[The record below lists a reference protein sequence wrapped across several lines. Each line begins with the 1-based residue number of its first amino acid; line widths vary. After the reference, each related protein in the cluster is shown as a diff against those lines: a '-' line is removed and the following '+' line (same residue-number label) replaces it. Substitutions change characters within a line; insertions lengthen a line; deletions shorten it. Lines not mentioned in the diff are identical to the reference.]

1 MKKRKSYAV
10 ISIILVIALLLV
22 GCQTAKKSSTNE
34 TVDVATTSKVIVDK
48 TFSARDL
55 EVGYEETTACK
66 VVFNNQEIEVSK
78 EGATAKD
85 GILTISKAGTYIISG
100 TSQKGQIIVDAK
112 DTDKIQIVLNGV
124 SLTCSDFAPIY
135 IKNADKVFLTL
146 VENTINT
153 LIDGAEYTQIDETN
167 VDGVIFSKSDLT
179 INGSGTLAIT
189 GNYQHGI
196 VSKDDLVITG
206 GDINITALKD
216 ALNGKNCVKI
226 KDGILELSTET
237 GNGIQSKN
245 AEDTTKGYVYIAGGK
260 IIVSKCQEGIEGT
273 VIIVEDGTINVTAQD
288 DGFNAASGKIEAT
301 KTDAAK
307 TEPGDFNGGG
317 GSPFEIDSNCYIEIA
332 GGTININA
340 RGDGIDSNGSLYVTG
355 GTCYVSGP
363 TNGGNGALDYNG
375 TATITGGTFV
385 VSGSTGM
392 AQGFSDTSKQY
403 SLLYNLTTVVKAN
416 VEVQL
421 LDPDKKV
428 IASFTPKKEYQSV
441 VISTPDLIKNGNY
454 TLVCGDQTAEITL
467 SEIVTSN
474 GNAEGGRPD
483 GGTGGKGEQ
492 PEGGP
497 TQGGP
502 TQGEPPVGLPEV
514 QKP

>member
-1 MKKRKSYAV
+1 MKKRKRYAV
-10 ISIILVIALLLV
+10 ISIILIIALLLV
-22 GCQTAKKSSTNE
+22 GCQTAKKSSTNG
-34 TVDVATTSKVIVDK
+34 TVDVSTTSKVIVDK

-66 VVFNNQEIEVSK
+66 VVFNNQEIEISK

-85 GILTISKAGTYIISG
+85 GILTINKAGTYIISG
-100 TSQKGQIIVDAK
+100 TSKMGQIIVDAK

-146 VENTINT
+146 AENTINT
-153 LIDGAEYTQIDETN
+153 LIDGAEYTHIDETN

-196 VSKDDLVITG
+196 ASKDDLVITG
-206 GDINITALKD
+206 GNINITAVKD

-226 KDGILELSTET
+226 KDGIFQLSTDT

-260 IIVSKCQEGIEGT
+260 IVVSKCQEGIEGT

-288 DGFNAASGKIEAT
+288 DGFNAASGKTEAATAEATVEAT
-301 KTDAAK
+301 K
-307 TEPGDFNGGG
+307 EPGAFNGGG
-317 GSPFEIDSNCYIEIA
+317 GDNPFEIDTNCYIIIA
-332 GGTININA
+332 GGTITLNA
-340 RGDGIDSNGSLYVTG
+340 MGDGIDSNGSLYVTG

-385 VSGSTGM
+385 VAGSTGM

-421 LDPDKKV
+421 LDSDKKV

-474 GNAEGGRPD
+474 GKAEGGRPED
-483 GGTGGKGEQ
+483 GRPEGGAGGKGE
-492 PEGGP
+492 
-497 TQGGP
+497 
-502 TQGEPPVGLPEV
+502 PPAGLPEV

>member
-10 ISIILVIALLLV
+10 ISMILIITLFLV
-22 GCQTAKKSSTNE
+22 GCQAAKKGSKNTV
-34 TVDVATTSKVIVDK
+34 VDVATTSKVNVDK

-66 VVFNNQEIEVSK
+66 VVFNDKKIEISK
-78 EGATAKD
+78 EGAIAKD
-85 GILTISKAGTYIISG
+85 GNLTISKAGTYIISG
-100 TSQKGQIIVDAK
+100 TSTNGQIIIDAK
-112 DTDKIQIVLNGV
+112 DSDKIQIVLNGL
-124 SLTCSDFAPIY
+124 SLTCSDYAPVY

-146 VENTINT
+146 AENTINT
-153 LIDGAEYTQIDETN
+153 LVDGTEYTQIDETN

-206 GDINITALKD
+206 GDINITAVKD

-226 KDGILELSTET
+226 KDGKIKLSTET

-245 AEDTTKGYVYIAGGK
+245 AEDTTKGYVYIAGGE
-260 IIVSKCQEGIEGT
+260 IVVSKCQEGIEGT

-288 DGFNAASGKIEAT
+288 DGFNAASGKTDAT
-301 KTDAAK
+301 KTDAMK
-307 TEPGDFNGGG
+307 VGEKEPGAFNGGG
-317 GSPFEIDSNCYIEIA
+317 GDSPFETDTNCYILIA
-332 GGTININA
+332 GGTINVNA
-340 RGDGIDSNGSLYVTG
+340 MGDGIDSNGSLYVTG
-355 GTCYVSGP
+355 GICYVSGP

-385 VSGSTGM
+385 VAGSTGM
-392 AQGFSDTSKQY
+392 AQGFSNTSKQY
-403 SLLYNLTTVVKAN
+403 SILYNLTSVVGEN
-416 VEVQL
+416 VEMQL
-421 LDPDKKV
+421 LDQDKKV
-428 IASFTPKKEYQSV
+428 IASFAPKKEYQSV

-474 GNAEGGRPD
+474 VQGEGDRPA
-483 GGTGGKGEQ
+483 GGAGGKGE
-492 PEGGP
+492 
-497 TQGGP
+497 
-502 TQGEPPVGLPEV
+502 PPAGLPEV